1 MLKSKKVLTNS
12 YTRIQKWDVWLE
24 NFDFDVEYKPEY
36 LNFLVHMLTR
46 EANQPV
52 LEIMFADKSSRWKAP
67 LTPQELAK
75 KSLKKTQKAIE
86 ERGSR
91 KTEFLL
97 VIGEQQQQQLAFTL
111 TIEVIDMHMDKV
123 LIEEIKEWPLKIMI
137 LEKWDRTSYFCLN

>member
-52 LEIMFADKSSRWKAP
+52 LEIMFADKSSR
-67 LTPQELAK
+67 
-75 KSLKKTQKAIE
+75 
-86 ERGSR
+86 
-91 KTEFLL
+91 
-97 VIGEQQQQQLAFTL
+97 
-111 TIEVIDMHMDKV
+111 
-123 LIEEIKEWPLKIMI
+123 
-137 LEKWDRTSYFCLN
+137 